1 MQACAE
7 EAERRAAQQ
16 AIDEA
21 ALRDGVE
28 ASLAA
33 AQGEGGPGP
42 VAQQQLDAQQFWVEF
57 SQQRRQARRGFSVIP
72 AAVQR
77 ARPSKQNK
85 TG

>member
-42 VAQQQLDAQQFWVEF
+42 VAQQQLDAQQFWAEF
-57 SQQRRQARRGFSVIP
+57 SSQRRRAVRGIV
-72 AAVQR
+72 VQR
-77 ARPSKQNK
+77 HSKKKNLVN
-85 TG
+85 

>member
-7 EAERRAAQQ
+7 DAGRQAAQQ
-16 AIDEA
+16 AIDIA

-42 VAQQQLDAQQFWVEF
+42 VAEEQLGAQQFWAEF
-57 SQQRRQARRGFSVIP
+57 SSQRRRAAREIV
-72 AAVQR
+72 VQR
-77 ARPSKQNK
+77 QSNNK
-85 TG
+85 KSG